1 MVLTLLKCL
10 TFCSWHY
17 SHSSVFA
24 IILPTQEVQQTA
36 CRHWFPSYES
46 KTPQLLPNFK
56 CPPPKKRKKKK
67 NSKRAKSYSDTGPV
81 DNSLHSSLGSSCQPQ
96 GSHFI
101 HSALILS
108 LHSDGTSAFTS
119 KAQWGAT
126 SCQCGRRKKQWDAQM
141 HSIEKPR
148 DASQNIPSSR
158 ALLWKTHR
166 RADYWWCT
174 CCGKKTKWRTY
185 MIHNTESHS
194 NSPVRWESAGAQ
206 TPGVERNVFITG
218 STSC

>member
-1 MVLTLLKCL
+1 MKAK
-10 TFCSWHY
+10 H
-17 SHSSVFA
+17 
-24 IILPTQEVQQTA
+24 
-36 CRHWFPSYES
+36 PSYYLIS
-46 KTPQLLPNFK
+46 NA
-56 CPPPKKRKKKK
+56 PPKKKEKEK

-81 DNSLHSSLGSSCQPQ
+81 DNSLHPSLGSSCQPQ

-101 HSALILS
+101 RSALILS
-108 LHSDGTSAFTS
+108 LHWDGTSVFTS
-119 KAQWGAT
+119 KAQWGAA

-174 CCGKKTKWRTY
+174 CCGKKQSGAHTWYTTQKATRIVQWDGKVQEHRLLGLEETGVHY
-185 MIHNTESHS
+185 WVYFMLVLQTWGCHFSS
-194 NSPVRWESAGAQ
+194 LGLRWLICKIEIRVASI
-206 TPGVERNVFITG
+206 P
-218 STSC
+218 